1 MQSANSPESVHLRFP
16 ENPSLLNRLRTA
28 FRCLQI
34 LKDHPGDTIAAPLLN
49 ACIDHTAYQRILE
62 QLQQTDEGRDLLA
75 RRPSLQGDEVDLPTL
90 TALPEHTLGHQY
102 ARYYRDNG
110 IVPFHTENPINDDL
124 DYIAKRY
131 RETHDLYHVVT
142 GYQTDPHGEMELQ
155 AFVMGNIGIRTPL
168 IIVPM
173 GSLGILRNKL
183 DQRPGH
189 TPTGYLREI
198 REAYRRGRRARSF
211 FSFPFEA
218 HWETPLDEVRG
229 LLLGA
234 GGESVAAQPA

>member
-16 ENPSLLNRLRTA
+16 ENPNFPNRLRTA
-28 FRCLQI
+28 FRCLRI

-49 ACIDHTAYQRILE
+49 ACIDHNAYQRILE

-75 RRPSLQGDEVDLPTL
+75 RRPSLQGEEVDLDAL
-90 TALPEHTLGHQY
+90 RALPEHTLGHQF
-102 ARYYRDNG
+102 ARYHRDNG
-110 IVPFHTENPINDDL
+110 ITPFHTDNPIRDEL

-155 AFVMGNIGIRTPL
+155 AFVMGNLGIRTPL

-173 GSLGILRNKL
+173 GTLGILRNKL

-189 TPTGYLREI
+189 THLGLLREL
-198 REAYRRGRRARSF
+198 REAYLRGRRARSLF
-211 FSFPFEA
+211 AFPFEA
-218 HWETPLDEVRG
+218 HWETPLEEVRAR
-229 LLLGA
+229 LL
-234 GGESVAAQPA
+234 